1 MEIIKKET
9 VRFSDKESQAL
20 AMTIILM
27 DNLYKTATDP
37 NLVKL
42 ADDVSFKL
50 NELICDYLEDD
61 D

>member
-20 AMTIILM
+20 EMTTILM
-27 DNLYKTATDP
+27 NNLYKVATDP

-42 ADDVSFKL
+42 ADDVLIKL
-50 NELICDYLEDD
+50 NELICDYGEE
-61 D
+61 